1 MTFPIYGKN
10 KIHVP
15 NHQPDDVLCR
25 AWEAST
31 LADLGTLHFHLTIGR
46 HGIFLNKP
54 KQ

>member
-1 MTFPIYGKN
+1 MEK
-10 KIHVP
+10 KIMFQTT
-15 NHQPDDVLCR
+15 NQMMCCR

-31 LADLGTLHFHLTIGR
+31 LADLGALHFHLTIGR